1 MILESKRTGLQR
13 RVTAAQWDAIQGRGH
28 GDKWLV
34 LNNEPTATPLVKPFP
49 LADKARKA
57 KREVENPVEQP
68 AVETTSAQPA
78 QSEI

>member
-34 LNNEPTATPLVKPFP
+34 LSNEPTATPLSKPFP
-49 LADKARKA
+49 LAEKAKKA
-57 KREVENPVEQP
+57 KREAEQP
-68 AVETTSAQPA
+68 EEETTSAQPA